1 VLDEFRQMGRTMRDV
16 RTGQPAG
23 KKTSRK
29 AAKEEEAMP
38 RTKAKPKPARQPKA
52 QPAAAPAPQPEP
64 QPAAANGPP
73 AEVLTLAEA
82 AAYLRLPETDVIG
95 AVSSQGLPGR
105 LVGGEWRF
113 LKAAIQQWLSVSQPT
128 PAIRNAA
135 MLAMAGAWKDDPY
148 LEDMVEEIYR
158 RRGRPITEDGSYRLS
173 HGLNPEDFQK

>member
-1 VLDEFRQMGRTMRDV
+1 MDEVQAWRPPGE
-16 RTGQPAG
+16 P
-23 KKTSRK
+23 TSRK
-29 AAKEEEAMP
+29 AAQTPGKKEESAMP
-38 RTKAKPKPARQPKA
+38 RTKPKPK
-52 QPAAAPAPQPEP
+52 PAPQPEP
-64 QPAAANGPP
+64 QPAVNGPP

-113 LKAAIQQWLSVSQPT
+113 LRVAIQQWLSVSQPT

-135 MLAMAGAWKDDPY
+135 LLAFAGAWKDDPY

-158 RRGRPITEDGSYRLS
+158 KRGRPITEDGSYRLS
-173 HGLNPEDFQK
+173 HGLNPEDFNK